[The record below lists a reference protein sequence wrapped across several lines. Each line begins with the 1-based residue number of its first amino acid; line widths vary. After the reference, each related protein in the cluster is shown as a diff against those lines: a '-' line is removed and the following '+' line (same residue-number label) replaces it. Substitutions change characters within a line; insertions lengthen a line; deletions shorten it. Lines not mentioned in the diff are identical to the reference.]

1 MVRKLLLLLMGVGV
15 GACAHGQTRSYTM
28 EPGDTLYSVSREQ
41 NVPLE
46 RLMDLNDIRD
56 AKLVPVG
63 TRLQLLPGSGG
74 GLRPVAQK
82 VTRSSQ
88 PLVTNTSSSV
98 RSVEPVTAFL
108 QQDAEANRQVDQ
120 MLTPTSG
127 PSIPVTYVVVKGD
140 TLYSIGAR
148 FDLDISDLIR
158 INDIKDPRSLS
169 PGTVLIIADA
179 GSPRVGMDGAPLWP
193 TAGTRLPFTGKL
205 DGVAI
210 SGDPGQPVHSVSTGT
225 VTWSGPRRGYGYVV
239 LVRNAMGYIYGYLG
253 NERVLVQAGDR
264 VEIGSQ
270 IGQLGV
276 NPYDETA
283 QAQLYFVVWKDG
295 HFVNPGS
302 APRA

>member
-1 MVRKLLLLLMGVGV
+1 
-15 GACAHGQTRSYTM
+15 M

-46 RLMDLNDIRD
+46 RLMELNDIDD

-63 TRLQLLPGSGG
+63 TRLQLLTGSGG
-74 GLRPVAQK
+74 GLRPVTQK

-88 PLVTNTSSSV
+88 PFVPNMSSSEQ
-98 RSVEPVTAFL
+98 SMEPFAVFT
-108 QQDAEANRQVDQ
+108 QQGAVSNGKVDQ
-120 MLTPTSG
+120 IVTPSSR
-127 PSIPVTYVVVKGD
+127 PSVPVTYVVVKGD

-148 FDLDISDLIR
+148 FNLDISELIS
-158 INDIKDPRSLS
+158 INGIKNPRSLS
-169 PGTVLIIADA
+169 PGTVLTIAGDR
-179 GSPRVGMDGAPLWP
+179 SPRVGMDGVPLWP
-193 TAGTRLPFTGKL
+193 TAGKREPLTGKL

-239 LVRNAMGYIYGYLG
+239 LVRNEMGYIYGYLG

-270 IGQLGV
+270 IGRLGV
-276 NPYDETA
+276 NPYDET
-283 QAQLYFVVWKDG
+283 AQLYFVVWKDG